1 METAEAGFVLDAS
14 GMPVDVI
21 CRSRGVS
28 EKMIEQF
35 MLAANEAVAGWLN
48 SLGMPCVY
56 RVHNAP
62 NAEKVQNFAVF
73 AHGLG
78 LDIRPLRRKNLDA
91 RAFREVYDE
100 ARETGL
106 DGVLSVIL
114 LRSLMKAKYSSVAA
128 PHFGL
133 RCELYCHFT
142 SPIRRYPDLAVHRIV
157 RAVLRGDINT
167 TKFGDFAEKAAV
179 KSSENELRALNAER
193 EIEDLYKVLYM
204 SDKIGEEFEGVISSV
219 NSFGFFVEL
228 PNTVEGLVPIASL
241 DGFFDYDERA
251 MTLTCGKIVYRLGD
265 TVRIRVVRCDTVTR
279 RIDFEICLF

>member
-1 METAEAGFVLDAS
+1 
-14 GMPVDVI
+14 
-21 CRSRGVS
+21 
-28 EKMIEQF
+28 
-35 MLAANEAVAGWLN
+35 
-48 SLGMPCVY
+48 
-56 RVHNAP
+56 
-62 NAEKVQNFAVF
+62 
-73 AHGLG
+73 
-78 LDIRPLRRKNLDA
+78 
-91 RAFREVYDE
+91 
-100 ARETGL
+100 
-106 DGVLSVIL
+106 
-114 LRSLMKAKYSSVAA
+114 MKAKYSSVAA

-133 RCELYCHFT
+133 GCELYCHFT

-228 PNTVEGLVPIASL
+228 PNTVEGLVPIVSL
-241 DGFFDYDERA
+241 DGYFDYDERA

-279 RIDFEICLF
+279 RIDFEIC

>member
-1 METAEAGFVLDAS
+1 
-14 GMPVDVI
+14 
-21 CRSRGVS
+21 
-28 EKMIEQF
+28 
-35 MLAANEAVAGWLN
+35 
-48 SLGMPCVY
+48 
-56 RVHNAP
+56 
-62 NAEKVQNFAVF
+62 
-73 AHGLG
+73 
-78 LDIRPLRRKNLDA
+78 
-91 RAFREVYDE
+91 
-100 ARETGL
+100 
-106 DGVLSVIL
+106 
-114 LRSLMKAKYSSVAA
+114 MKAKYSSVAA

-133 RCELYCHFT
+133 GCELYCHFT

-204 SDKIGEEFEGVISSV
+204 SDKIGEEYEGVISSV

-241 DGFFDYDERA
+241 DGYFDYDERA

-279 RIDFEICLF
+279 RIDFEIC